1 MPSNGPLTNIIL
13 TINNTNNTNN
23 DGTFGTR
30 NLRNVYRGR
39 NRFTRQRSI
48 NRIYRR
54 RVRRVR
60 PNVSNN
66 NILYGVVFVNARSDD
81 NDVTQSIVRFNRF
94 MVIIIMLINIIRI

>member
-1 MPSNGPLTNIIL
+1 MFNMPSNGPLTNIIL

-66 NILYGVVFVNARSDD
+66 NVRTLNQIINLPQQQIT
-81 NDVTQSIVRFNRF
+81 NDSLIDQFFNGSPF
-94 MVIIIMLINIIRI
+94 I

>member
-1 MPSNGPLTNIIL
+1 MFNMPSNGPLTNIIL
-13 TINNTNNTNN
+13 TINNTNNTSN
-23 DGTFGTR
+23 DGTFTTR

-39 NRFTRQRSI
+39 NRFTRQRSM

-66 NILYGVVFVNARSDD
+66 NVRTLNQIINLPQQQIT
-81 NDVTQSIVRFNRF
+81 NDSLIDQFFNGSPF
-94 MVIIIMLINIIRI
+94 I

>member
-1 MPSNGPLTNIIL
+1 MFNMPSNGPLTNIIL
-13 TINNTNNTNN
+13 TINNTNNTSN

-39 NRFTRQRSI
+39 NRFTRQRSM

-60 PNVSNN
+60 PNVFNN
-66 NILYGVVFVNARSDD
+66 NVRTLNQIINLPQQQIT
-81 NDVTQSIVRFNRF
+81 NDSLIDQFFNGSPF
-94 MVIIIMLINIIRI
+94 I